1 MKLPILL
8 AAGAV
13 ALTGLAAPAQAQYY
27 DRYDN
32 GYRHDG
38 YRDGYRYDRDDYRH
52 DRRYEEWRREHGW
65 RGGHWRDGYRGRPR
79 VACRIVRGW
88 YGPERRCFR
97 VR

>member
-1 MKLPILL
+1 MKLVPLL

-13 ALTGLAAPAQAQYY
+13 AIAGIGAPAEAQRYG

-38 YRDGYRYDRDDYRH
+38 YRDGYRGDRGYDYR
-52 DRRYEEWRREHGW
+52 DNGRYDGWHRDHGW
-65 RGGHWRDGYRGRPR
+65 RGHHYGRPR
-79 VACRIVRGW
+79 VTCRIVRGY

-97 VR
+97 AY